1 MNSIVCGKKTTSFG
15 GSYSPIR
22 LAWLKGVTFA
32 IKGYYNLYQEIDAKG
47 HHDKYTNNATDDS
60 VITKAWSE
68 FNFTESNYGTTENPN
83 YLFDY
88 SIPDG
93 STVTKVPTVEEVATA
108 IKSQTTARK
117 SGHVFGTMFYN
128 WLTSIGAADTD
139 ARGMKRTSANNR
151 QGALVK

>member
-1 MNSIVCGKKTTSFG
+1 MINQ
-15 GSYSPIR
+15 P
-22 LAWLKGVTFA
+22 
-32 IKGYYNLYQEIDAKG
+32 YNAF
-47 HHDKYTNNATDDS
+47 S
-60 VITKAWSE
+60 
-68 FNFTESNYGTTENPN
+68 FTESNYGTSEDPN

-93 STVTKVPTVEEVATA
+93 STVTKVPTVEEIATA

-139 ARGMKRTSANNR
+139 ARGTKRTSANNR